1 MESYEDKDILLLAS
15 SVEDLNMMWTTLSSV
30 DPGLEERITGEVEC
44 EEALKKI
51 VTSEFPIKFICPRK
65 ELEEC
70 ITKCI
75 YNLFLKNTDSGDI
88 KVVLEENFPID
99 ISLNKII
106 LFDFKKRLVKIR
118 KDHFTHEQYRK
129 AIIHT
134 LFDIPPV
141 YISYGNDDDTKIVL
155 NEIVEKFKLLF
166 PHIKIKFD
174 KKDVGYK
181 RSITT
186 YVESLKQGENII
198 LLINRKYL
206 ESVYA
211 MEELISLSKDNN
223 DSNELKQKIYPIVT
237 ESGECIYDAVE
248 IQKILVFWN
257 KERVRILDAMKS
269 GPNTALRAQ
278 LDIIEQIIKLLPDI
292 TKAIQDFYHL
302 GLETYRESNFFD
314 LFWEINRKFTKDG
327 FVSFYSN
334 ECEMQEALEFAG
346 KNQ

>member
-15 SVEDLNMMWTTLSSV
+15 SIEDLNMMWTTLSNVNSS
-30 DPGLEERITGEVEC
+30 LEERITGEVEC

-51 VTSEFPIKFICPRK
+51 VSSEFPIKFIWPRK

-75 YNLFLKNTDSGDI
+75 YKLFLKNTDSGDI
-88 KVVLEENFPID
+88 KVVLEDNFPID
-99 ISLNKII
+99 ISSKKII

-118 KDHFTHEQYRK
+118 KDHFTHEKYRES
-129 AIIHT
+129 IIHT

-155 NEIVEKFKLLF
+155 NEIVKKFKLLF

-181 RSITT
+181 GSIST
-186 YVESLKQGENII
+186 YVKSLKQGKNII

-211 MEELISLSKDNN
+211 MEEFISLSTESN

-237 ESGECIYDAVE
+237 ESGKCIYDAVE
-248 IQKILVFWN
+248 IQKILGFWS
-257 KERVRILDAMKS
+257 KERTRVLDAMKS
-269 GPNTALRAQ
+269 GSNTALSAQ
-278 LDIIEQIIKLLPDI
+278 LDLIDQIIKLLPDI
-292 TKAIQDFYHL
+292 TEAIQDFYTL

-314 LFWEINRKFTKDG
+314 LFWEINTQLTKDG
-327 FVSFYSN
+327 FISFYSN
-334 ECEMQEALEFAG
+334 EDEMKKALG
-346 KNQ
+346 LTD